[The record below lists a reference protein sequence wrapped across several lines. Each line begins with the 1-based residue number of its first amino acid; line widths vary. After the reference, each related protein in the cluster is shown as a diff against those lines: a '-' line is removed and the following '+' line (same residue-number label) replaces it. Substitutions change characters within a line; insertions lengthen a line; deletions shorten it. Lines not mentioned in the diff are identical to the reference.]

1 MTERN
6 AEANPGVAEPQHAGG
21 TTTTDIEIGARLSDL
36 RRQHGMSIREV
47 SRRSKVSP
55 SLISEAERGLVE
67 PSVGV
72 LKRLA
77 QVFDVTI
84 TYFFSYPGASG
95 ERVVRKDERRTLS
108 ELQGVTYE
116 LAGPDS
122 ARTMEPIFAR
132 LQPGAGAAD
141 QTPMEHE
148 GYEWGMV
155 LKGRL
160 KVWVGT
166 EVYFL
171 MPEDSIYFASSI
183 PHRVANAS
191 EGVTEYIWVN
201 VPASF

>member
-1 MTERN
+1 M
-6 AEANPGVAEPQHAGG
+6 
-21 TTTTDIEIGARLSDL
+21 
-36 RRQHGMSIREV
+36 
-47 SRRSKVSP
+47 
-55 SLISEAERGLVE
+55 ISEAERGLVE

-72 LKRLA
+72 LKRLG

-95 ERVVRKDERRTLS
+95 ERVVRKDDRRTLS
-108 ELQGVTYE
+108 ELKGVTYE

-122 ARTMEPIFAR
+122 ARTLEPIFGR
-132 LQPGAGAAD
+132 LQPGAGSTD
-141 QTPMEHE
+141 QVPMQHE

-166 EVYFL
+166 EIYFL

-191 EGVTEYIWVN
+191 EEVTEYIWVN